1 MLNTSKNQ
9 PFGEGGPSEQ
19 SERGILIIAFY
30 IVALILVSTRFVRL

>member
-1 MLNTSKNQ
+1 MLNTSKDK
-9 PFGEGGPSEQ
+9 PSSK

>member
-9 PFGEGGPSEQ
+9 PFGE

-30 IVALILVSTRFVRL
+30 IVALIHVSTRFVRL

>member
-1 MLNTSKNQ
+1 MLNTSKDK
-9 PFGEGGPSEQ
+9 PSSKSEQ